1 MKRDYDDEEDSGFR
15 GQKRRRDN
23 SDRQEIRVLLQSK
36 VSHLLTQVLLMASSL
51 SCKRVYHGSIVVLFC
66 HYGTYMEQFK

>member
-36 VSHLLTQVLLMASSL
+36 VIVICSL
-51 SCKRVYHGSIVVLFC
+51 RFYLWQAV
-66 HYGTYMEQFK
+66 TA